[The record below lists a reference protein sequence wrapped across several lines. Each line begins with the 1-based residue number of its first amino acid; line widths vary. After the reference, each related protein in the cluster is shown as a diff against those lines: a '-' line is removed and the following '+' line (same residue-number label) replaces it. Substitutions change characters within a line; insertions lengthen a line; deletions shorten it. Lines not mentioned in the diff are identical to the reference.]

1 MDQHKR
7 GIAMVVAAIVGIVV
21 TIGDAVDDGLSVWN
35 VIGIMAF
42 VVVLVYGALYLTAA
56 RRAG

>member
-1 MDQHKR
+1 MDQYKR
-7 GIAMVVAAIVGIVV
+7 GIAMTVAAIVGIVV
-21 TIGDAVDDGLSVWN
+21 TIGDAADDGLSVWN